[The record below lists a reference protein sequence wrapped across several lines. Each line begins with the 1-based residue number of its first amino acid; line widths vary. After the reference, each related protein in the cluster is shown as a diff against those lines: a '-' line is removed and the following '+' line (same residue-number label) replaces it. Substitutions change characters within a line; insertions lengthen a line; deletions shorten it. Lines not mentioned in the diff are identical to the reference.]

1 MRYSPYPAYKP
12 SRLPWLAE
20 IPNEWGIHRLKWS
33 VTGCDNGVWGEEP
46 DGGED
51 DIVCLRVADFD
62 RNSLRVS
69 TSSLTVRS
77 VDARQRGSRKINK
90 HDLLLEKSGGGEKQL
105 VGCVVHFD
113 HDFDAV
119 CSNFVARMVVAAG
132 LSPRFWSYVHAALY
146 AGKLNYLAIKQTTGI
161 QNLDSGEYLNTL
173 VAYPSEVEQV
183 QIAAFLDW
191 KTGQIDALIA
201 KKQALI
207 EKLEEK
213 RLAVITQA
221 VTKGLDPSA
230 PLQDSGISW
239 LGKVPSHWLLNMKL
253 GFLAASERNS
263 FVNGPFGS
271 DLLTSE
277 LVNEGVPV
285 IYSGDVKAINFQR
298 KSNKYVTEAKAQD
311 LEFCRVDGGDILLAK
326 VGDPPG
332 DACVYPIDEQSAVV
346 TQDVVRIRLDTDTS
360 DSDFLSFLLISA
372 LGRHLVK
379 LVSVEATRGRF
390 SLADLKS
397 LRFPVPYLQ
406 EQKQIAKYLKEKLK
420 RVESVISVN
429 ETAIARLTEYR
440 TALITA
446 TTTGQI
452 DVRNVAIPAHA

>member
-1 MRYSPYPAYKP
+1 MRYSPYPSYKP

-51 DIVCLRVADFD
+51 DIICLRVADFD

-207 EKLEEK
+207 EKLKEK

-221 VTKGLDPSA
+221 VTKGLDPSSAVRDPDIPWLDQVPEHWQVMKFGYRTHIEEGQVDPEFEPFSQMILIAPNHIESNTGLVFGLATAHEQGAISGKYLVRNGDVVYSKIRPHLNKCALSDFDGICSADMYPIRTEPPLRPDFLRYWMLAQPFLDYATVSSMRVAMPKLNRETLNAA
-230 PLQDSGISW
+230 PLLVPPAPEQEKIVEFLDSTTKRID
-239 LGKVPSHWLLNMKL
+239 
-253 GFLAASERNS
+253 GFLEKT
-263 FVNGPFGS
+263 
-271 DLLTSE
+271 DL
-277 LVNEGVPV
+277 
-285 IYSGDVKAINFQR
+285 AI
-298 KSNKYVTEAKAQD
+298 SY
-311 LEFCRVDGGDILLAK
+311 
-326 VGDPPG
+326 
-332 DACVYPIDEQSAVV
+332 
-346 TQDVVRIRLDTDTS
+346 
-360 DSDFLSFLLISA
+360 
-372 LGRHLVK
+372 
-379 LVSVEATRGRF
+379 
-390 SLADLKS
+390 
-397 LRFPVPYLQ
+397 
-406 EQKQIAKYLKEKLK
+406 
-420 RVESVISVN
+420 
-429 ETAIARLTEYR
+429 LTEYR

-446 TTTGQI
+446 ATTGKI
-452 DVRNVAIPAHA
+452 DVRGWQAGKEGA

>member
-1 MRYSPYPAYKP
+1 MYGANEAAVLEDRELPRYIRITDVSSDGTLHDDTFRSLEEEVAAPFLLKGGDILLARSGATVGKSFQYLESWGKAAYAGYLI
-12 SRLPWLAE
+12 RY
-20 IPNEWGIHRLKWS
+20 R
-33 VTGCDNGVWGEEP
+33 P
-46 DGGED
+46 DQS
-51 DIVCLRVADFD
+51 IIFPRFANYYFQTSCYWACVY
-62 RNSLRVS
+62 
-69 TSSLTVRS
+69 SSLIQSTIENFS
-77 VDARQRGSRKINK
+77 AEKYKELKLPLPPLPEQR
-90 HDLLLEKSGGGEKQL
+90 H
-105 VGCVVHFD
+105 V
-113 HDFDAV
+113 
-119 CSNFVARMVVAAG
+119 
-132 LSPRFWSYVHAALY
+132 
-146 AGKLNYLAIKQTTGI
+146 
-161 QNLDSGEYLNTL
+161 
-173 VAYPSEVEQV
+173 
-183 QIAAFLDW
+183 AAFLDW

-207 EKLEEK
+207 EKLKEK

-221 VTKGLDPSA
+221 VTKGLDASV
-230 PLQDSGISW
+230 PLQDSGIWW
-239 LGKVPSHWLLNMKL
+239 LGKVPSQWLLNMKL

-271 DLLTSE
+271 DLLTTE

-332 DACVYPIDEQSAVV
+332 DACVYPIDAQSAVV
-346 TQDVVRIRLDTDTS
+346 TQDVVRIRLDTGTS
-360 DSDFLSFLLISA
+360 DADFVSFLLISA
-372 LGRHLVK
+372 LGRHLIK

-397 LRFPVPYLQ
+397 LRFPIPGIQ
-406 EQKQIAKYLKEKLK
+406 EQKDIAKYLKEKLK
-420 RVESVISVN
+420 KAERVISIN

-446 TTTGQI
+446 ATTGQI
-452 DVRNVAIPAHA
+452 DVRNVKIPDQA

>member
-1 MRYSPYPAYKP
+1 MGLEHIESWTGKRIEDETANSEGVATRFAKDDVLFGKLRPYLAKVY
-12 SRLPWLAE
+12 LAE
-20 IPNEWGIHRLKWS
+20 KEGMATTEAL
-33 VTGCDNGVWGEEP
+33 VMMTGDALVP
-46 DGGED
+46 SF
-51 DIVCLRVADFD
+51 LR
-62 RNSLRVS
+62 
-69 TSSLTVRS
+69 
-77 VDARQRGSRKINK
+77 
-90 HDLLLEKSGGGEKQL
+90 HLLLSDK
-105 VGCVVHFD
+105 FI
-113 HDFDAV
+113 DAV
-119 CSNFVARMVVAAG
+119 SGTTYGVKM
-132 LSPRFWSYVHAALY
+132 PRANWEMIGSLPIFLPPT
-146 AGKLNYLAIKQTTGI
+146 K
-161 QNLDSGEYLNTL
+161 
-173 VAYPSEVEQV
+173 EQEH
-183 QIAAFLDW
+183 IAAFLDW

-207 EKLEEK
+207 EKLKEK

-221 VTKGLDPSA
+221 VTKGLNPA
-230 PLQDSGISW
+230 VPLQDSSIWW
-239 LGKVPSHWLLNMKL
+239 LGKVPSHWQLKVKL

-271 DLLTSE
+271 DLLTTE

-346 TQDVVRIRLDTDTS
+346 TQDVVRIRLDTGTS

-372 LGRHLVK
+372 FGRHLVK

-397 LRFPVPYLQ
+397 LRFPIPDIQ
-406 EQKQIAKYLKEKLK
+406 EQKNIARYLKEKLK
-420 RVESVISVN
+420 KAESVISIN

-446 TTTGQI
+446 ATTGQI
-452 DVRNVAIPAHA
+452 DVRKVAIPAQA